1 MLLKRTGQDTRGQ
14 VMVGRS
20 DELHPLKHRLCVLSD
35 FGMLPPC
42 DFRRAV
48 CSALPN
54 SSNLLLFN
62 QLSGSLLNFS
72 HLLIYCEG

>member
-20 DELHPLKHRLCVLSD
+20 DEFHPLKHRLCVLSD

-42 DFRRAV
+42 DFWRAV

-54 SSNLLLFN
+54 FLKPLAF
-62 QLSGSLLNFS
+62 
-72 HLLIYCEG
+72 